1 MNLRKRIIFELER
14 LRRKNLQQLHPL
26 QQLFWE
32 STLRCNVHCL
42 HCGSDCS
49 SSETTPD
56 MPAEDFL
63 RVIDQSITPHVDP
76 HKVLIIISGGE
87 PLMRKDLAQVGAAL
101 KQRGYPWGMV
111 TNGLALTEKRF
122 KELLAAGLRSIAISF
137 DGLELDHNWLRQHP
151 LAFEGATRAIKLAA
165 QFGVQEFRSLEVL
178 ISTEGLERVSAN
190 ANGQENTTEQAQSAA
205 EPLNSSSAAS
215 APLNSSSAASEP
227 LNLGTSEPLNS
238 SSATSE
244 PLNRGEASPEQRS
257 ALVWDV
263 VTCVNQRTINQLDEI
278 QQYLWS
284 IGVRNWRLI
293 TIDPMGRAAE
303 NPELILTHEQH
314 RQVLEYIKEKRK
326 EGLHISYSC
335 EGFMPEYEMEIR
347 DHLFHC
353 AAGISIASILVDG
366 SISACTSVRGKYYQG
381 NIYKDDFWEVWENGF
396 KDYRNRKWM
405 KKLEPCNDC
414 KLWRYCEGGG
424 MHLRREDGALMLCH
438 HNKLQGE

>member
-49 SSETTPD
+49 SSEVTPD

-63 RVIDQSITPHVDP
+63 RVIDQSVTPHVDP

-87 PLMRKDLAQVGAAL
+87 PLMRKDLAEVGAAL

-122 KELLAAGLRSIAISF
+122 KELMASGLRSMAISF
-137 DGLELDHNWLRQHP
+137 DGMKDNHNWMRQHP
-151 LAFEGATRAIKLAA
+151 LAFDGATRAIKLAA
-165 QFGVQEFRSLEVL
+165 ATPSL
-178 ISTEGLERVSAN
+178 T
-190 ANGQENTTEQAQSAA
+190 
-205 EPLNSSSAAS
+205 
-215 APLNSSSAASEP
+215 
-227 LNLGTSEPLNS
+227 
-238 SSATSE
+238 
-244 PLNRGEASPEQRS
+244 
-257 ALVWDV
+257 WDV
-263 VTCVNQRTINQLDEI
+263 VTCVNQRTINQLDEMRE
-278 QQYLWS
+278 YLWS

-303 NPELILTHEQH
+303 NPELILTPEQH
-314 RQVLEYIKEKRK
+314 RQVLEYIRAKRK
-326 EGLHISYSC
+326 EGLHVSYSC
-335 EGFMPEYEMEIR
+335 EGFMPDYELEVR

-353 AAGISIASILVDG
+353 AAGVSVASILIDG

-396 KDYRNRKWM
+396 EPYRNRKWM
-405 KKLEPCNDC
+405 KQLEPCNTC
-414 KLWRYCEGGG
+414 KLFRYCEGGG
-424 MHLRREDGALMLCH
+424 MHLRREDGSLMLCH
-438 HNKLQGE
+438 HNKLQS

>member
-49 SSETTPD
+49 SSEITPD

-63 RVIDQSITPHVDP
+63 RVIDQSVTPHVDP

-122 KELLAAGLRSIAISF
+122 KELVASGLRSMAISF
-137 DGLELDHNWLRQHP
+137 DGMQDNHNWMRQHP

-165 QFGVQEFRSLEVL
+165 AMPS
-178 ISTEGLERVSAN
+178 
-190 ANGQENTTEQAQSAA
+190 
-205 EPLNSSSAAS
+205 
-215 APLNSSSAASEP
+215 
-227 LNLGTSEPLNS
+227 
-238 SSATSE
+238 
-244 PLNRGEASPEQRS
+244 
-257 ALVWDV
+257 LVWDV
-263 VTCVNQRTINQLDEI
+263 VTCVNQRTINQLDEMRE
-278 QQYLWS
+278 YLWS
-284 IGVRNWRLI
+284 IGVRHWRLI

-303 NPELILTHEQH
+303 NPELLLTPEQH
-314 RQVLEYIKEKRK
+314 RQLLNYIREKRK

-335 EGFMPEYEMEIR
+335 EGFMPDYEGEIR

-353 AAGISIASILVDG
+353 AAGVSVASILIDG
-366 SISACTSVRGKYYQG
+366 SISACTSIRGKYYQG
-381 NIYKDDFWEVWENGF
+381 NIYKDDFWEVWEHGF
-396 KDYRNRKWM
+396 KDYRNRQWM
-405 KKLEPCNDC
+405 KQKEPCKDC
-414 KLWRYCEGGG
+414 QLFRYCEGGG
-424 MHLRREDGALMLCH
+424 MHLRREDGSLMLCH
-438 HNKLQGE
+438 HKKISEIGKRLSNIGESV

>member
-49 SSETTPD
+49 SSEITPD

-63 RVIDQSITPHVDP
+63 RVIDQSVTPHIDP

-87 PLMRKDLAQVGAAL
+87 PLMRKDLAEVGMAL

-165 QFGVQEFRSLEVL
+165 AYNSQL
-178 ISTEGLERVSAN
+178 ST
-190 ANGQENTTEQAQSAA
+190 
-205 EPLNSSSAAS
+205 LNSQLHST
-215 APLNSSSAASEP
+215 LNSQLS
-227 LNLGTSEPLNS
+227 TLNS
-238 SSATSE
+238 QLHST
-244 PLNRGEASPEQRS
+244 LNSQLS
-257 ALVWDV
+257 TLIWDV
-263 VTCVNQRTINQLDEI
+263 VTCVNQRTINQLDEM

-293 TIDPMGRAAE
+293 TIDPMGRAAD
-303 NPELILTHEQH
+303 NPELILTPEQH
-314 RQVLEYIKEKRK
+314 RQVLDYIREKRK
-326 EGLHISYSC
+326 QGLHISYSC
-335 EGFMPEYEMEIR
+335 EGFMPEYEMEVR

-353 AAGISIASILVDG
+353 AAGISIASILIDG

-396 KDYRNRKWM
+396 EPYRNRKWM
-405 KKLEPCNDC
+405 KKLEPCNNC
-414 KLWRYCEGGG
+414 KLFRYCEGGG
-424 MHLRREDGALMLCH
+424 MHLRQEDGALMLCH
-438 HNKLQGE
+438 HNKLMGHG

>member
-1 MNLRKRIIFELER
+1 MIDVQIDDNCLKNIPMNLRKRIIFELER

-49 SSETTPD
+49 SSEITPD

-63 RVIDQSITPHVDP
+63 RVIDQSVTPHVDP

-87 PLMRKDLAQVGAAL
+87 PLMRTDLAEVGKAL

-122 KELLAAGLRSIAISF
+122 KELMASGLRSMAISF
-137 DGLELDHNWLRQHP
+137 DGMQDNHNWLRQHP

-165 QFGVQEFRSLEVL
+165 EHNRL
-178 ISTEGLERVSAN
+178 IA
-190 ANGQENTTEQAQSAA
+190 
-205 EPLNSSSAAS
+205 SS
-215 APLNSSSAASEP
+215 PHRL
-227 LNLGTSEPLNS
+227 T
-238 SSATSE
+238 
-244 PLNRGEASPEQRS
+244 
-257 ALVWDV
+257 WDV
-263 VTCVNQRTINQLDEI
+263 VTCVNQRTIHQLDEMRE
-278 QQYLWS
+278 YLWS

-303 NPELILTHEQH
+303 NPELILTPVQH
-314 RQVLEYIKEKRK
+314 RQVLEYIREKRK
-326 EGLHISYSC
+326 QGLHISYSC
-335 EGFMPEYEMEIR
+335 EGFIPKYEMEIR

-353 AAGISIASILVDG
+353 AAGVSVASILIDG

-381 NIYKDDFWEVWENGF
+381 NIYHDDFWEVWENGF
-396 KDYRNRKWM
+396 EPYRNRKWM
-405 KKLEPCNDC
+405 KKLEPCKDC
-414 KLWRYCEGGG
+414 KLFRYCEGGG
-424 MHLRREDGALMLCH
+424 MHLRREDGSLMLCH
-438 HNKLQGE
+438 HNKLMSDNG

>member
-1 MNLRKRIIFELER
+1 MKLRKRIIFELER

-49 SSETTPD
+49 SSEITPD

-63 RVIDQSITPHVDP
+63 RVIDQSVTPHVDP

-87 PLMRKDLAQVGAAL
+87 PLMRKDLAEVGAAL

-122 KELLAAGLRSIAISF
+122 KELMAAGLRSIAISF

-165 QFGVQEFRSLEVL
+165 QYGVQRG
-178 ISTEGLERVSAN
+178 STVVQHGSKLSNTEREALN
-190 ANGQENTTEQAQSAA
+190 NIEQAPAPA
-205 EPLNSSSAAS
+205 EQPKGLI
-215 APLNSSSAASEP
+215 
-227 LNLGTSEPLNS
+227 
-238 SSATSE
+238 
-244 PLNRGEASPEQRS
+244 
-257 ALVWDV
+257 WDI
-263 VTCVNQRTINQLDEI
+263 VTCVNQRTINQLDEM

-303 NPELILTHEQH
+303 NPELILTPEQH
-314 RQVLEYIKEKRK
+314 RQVLDYIREKRK
-326 EGLHISYSC
+326 QGLHISYSC
-335 EGFMPEYEMEIR
+335 EGFMPDYEMEVR

-353 AAGISIASILVDG
+353 AAGISIASILIDG

-396 KDYRNRKWM
+396 EPYRNRKWM
-405 KKLEPCNDC
+405 KKLEPCNNC
-414 KLWRYCEGGG
+414 KLFRYCEGGG
-424 MHLRREDGALMLCH
+424 MHLRQEDGALMLCH
-438 HNKLQGE
+438 HNKLMGHG

>member
-1 MNLRKRIIFELER
+1 MTFRQRIIFELER

-49 SSETTPD
+49 SSEVTPD

-63 RVIDQSITPHVDP
+63 RVIDQSVTPHVDP

-87 PLMRKDLAQVGAAL
+87 PLMRKDLAEVGAAL

-122 KELLAAGLRSIAISF
+122 KELMAAGLRSIAISF

-165 QFGVQEFRSLEVL
+165 QYGVQRG
-178 ISTEGLERVSAN
+178 STVVQHSSKLSNTEREALN
-190 ANGQENTTEQAQSAA
+190 NIEQAS
-205 EPLNSSSAAS
+205 AS
-215 APLNSSSAASEP
+215 A
-227 LNLGTSEPLNS
+227 
-238 SSATSE
+238 
-244 PLNRGEASPEQRS
+244 EQPNG
-257 ALVWDV
+257 LIWDV
-263 VTCVNQRTINQLDEI
+263 VTCVNQRTIHQLDEM

-293 TIDPMGRAAE
+293 TIDPMGRAAD
-303 NPELILTHEQH
+303 NPELILTPDQH
-314 RQVLEYIKEKRK
+314 RQLLDYIREKRK
-326 EGLHISYSC
+326 QGLHISYSC
-335 EGFMPEYEMEIR
+335 EGFMPDYEMEVR

-353 AAGISIASILVDG
+353 AAGISIASILIDG

-396 KDYRNRKWM
+396 KPYRNRKWM
-405 KKLEPCNDC
+405 KKLEPCNNC
-414 KLWRYCEGGG
+414 KLFRYCEGGG
-424 MHLRREDGALMLCH
+424 MHLRREDGALMVCH
-438 HNKLQGE
+438 HNKLTGE